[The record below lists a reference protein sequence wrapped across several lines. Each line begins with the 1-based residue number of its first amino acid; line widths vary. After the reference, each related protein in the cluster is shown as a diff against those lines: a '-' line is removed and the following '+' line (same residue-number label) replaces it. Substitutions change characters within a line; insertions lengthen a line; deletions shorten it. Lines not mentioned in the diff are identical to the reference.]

1 MSPRRTRQV
10 LLLSLLLAPFLARA
24 AASRP
29 NVLFIV
35 ADDMNKSL
43 GAYGDP
49 LARSP
54 NVDRLAARAVRF
66 DRAYCQYPVCSPS
79 RVSFLSGVRPERT
92 RMFGNEGSS
101 RTPAL
106 KDAVFMPEYFRKHGY
121 FTARV
126 GKMFHIGRDVPECWD
141 VTDEGT
147 GLAKTL
153 YQPAEIKELGLEANV
168 VARQIPRIGNGEGNT
183 WAMVDAAE
191 EKLVDHRIA
200 TRAVALIEQGVQSG
214 KPFFVTCGFRRPH
227 LPRFAPSKYFEQFAA
242 ADLPLPPRP
251 PAGALLPAAPATST
265 DQEQRE
271 ALRSYLA
278 CVAFMDA
285 QLGRV
290 LDAMDRGKLWDNT
303 IVVFLGDHGYLTGSR
318 GGWWGKNVL
327 YDEAASTTL
336 LIAAP
341 GASRGVACVR
351 VVEFLDF
358 YPTLTGLAGLPMP
371 AGAEGRSIAPLLSN
385 PAAPWD
391 HAAFTMLARDGKPT
405 ALSVSTERYRLIENA
420 DGTRE
425 LYDVQADPREW
436 TNLAASAAH
445 RPALERLQA
454 LTARHREK
462 YWNQPEAKADPR

>member
-1 MSPRRTRQV
+1 MSPAVRLIFLGLV
-10 LLLSLLLAPFLARA
+10 VHSLALALPRIIA
-24 AASRP
+24 ATPARP

-49 LARSP
+49 LARTP
-54 NVDRLAARAVRF
+54 NVDRLAARAIRF

-106 KDAVFMPEYFRKHGY
+106 RDAVFLPQYFRQHGY

-153 YQPAEIKELGLEANV
+153 YQPAEIKELGLESAI
-168 VARQIPRIGNGEGNT
+168 VARQDKRIGNGEGNT
-183 WAMVDAAE
+183 WATVDAPE
-191 EKLVDHRIA
+191 EKLVDWKIA
-200 TRAVALIEQGVQSG
+200 TRAIELIGQGAKSG
-214 KPFFVTCGFRRPH
+214 QPFFVTCGFRRPH
-227 LPRFAPSKYFEQFAA
+227 LPRFTLPKYFDRFATG
-242 ADLPLPPRP
+242 DLPLPPTP
-251 PAGALLPAAPATST
+251 PAGARLPAAPSAATAL
-265 DQEQRE
+265 EQRE

-290 LDAMDRGKLWDNT
+290 LDTLDREKLWDNT

-327 YDEAASTTL
+327 YDEAASTAL
-336 LIAAP
+336 LVAVP
-341 GASRGVACVR
+341 GAPRGVASPR

-358 YPTLTGLAGLPMP
+358 YPTLAALCGLPAP
-371 AGAEGRSIAPLLSN
+371 TGIEGRSFAPLIAD
-385 PAAPWD
+385 PAARWD
-391 HAAFTMLARDGKPT
+391 SPAFTMVARDGRPT
-405 ALSVSTERYRLIENA
+405 ALAVSTERFRLIENA
-420 DGTRE
+420 DGSRE

-436 TNLAASAAH
+436 TNLAAAPAHAADLARLVALATAH
-445 RPALERLQA
+445 R
-454 LTARHREK
+454 
-462 YWNQPEAKADPR
+462 AKFWK